1 MRMASGHPYGARNR
15 SDRLTGNR
23 VSARFPHPALRAT
36 FPPGEGFLEVR
47 GWKGMVGGV
56 MTPPDGARRETKEGG
71 WPMAIL
77 RGARVKGGRSVIAPT
92 GAEERR
98 EAGGRLPPLRGEIT
112 N

>member
-1 MRMASGHPYGARNR
+1 MRMANGHPYGARNR

-92 GAEERR
+92 GCGGGR